1 MTEKPMETLVAGM
14 HLGAFPEDGTA
25 HAQAVAAFLCEGIR
39 RGDLCL
45 AVGAADVLNG
55 FSRHA
60 RLMGCD
66 PGGAVVT
73 GRIMLEEGGTLSGMD
88 DLLALLDEQEAAVR
102 DRGFTCLRAA
112 IDPGSLP
119 MAQDAEG
126 DMTHYQDSIH
136 AWLQNRSGMILS
148 IYDRFRT
155 HPGSI
160 LRALEMHPFLIVD
173 TTLIENPYH
182 VHPAAQ
188 GLRDDRERALA
199 RLGILSRHCA
209 VHKSMDGLL
218 SRFRFVFENTSDI
231 LFFHDLDGTLTGITK
246 AGGRIDDLAV
256 DDLVGKRIRDVIPVE
271 GHTQLE
277 GYLRDLSV
285 RGRAQGTLKVP
296 VSGGGPKVFRYVSE
310 VTRDLDG
317 RETVRGIATD
327 ITERMSSEA
336 DLRRSRERFRDIFD
350 NVSDY
355 LFFHDLDG
363 NFDFSECNA
372 RVRQDWNLAD
382 AAQTRANLRNLI
394 PERFRDLFPE
404 YIARLKANGKDEGMV
419 MVVMQD
425 GREHALEYKVSLVR
439 EKGEP
444 VGVWGS
450 ARDITDRLRME
461 RNLKKS
467 EEKYRTILEGIDEGY
482 YEVDIKGVFTFAN
495 RSLCRIMGYALEEIL
510 GKDFREFVEKET
522 AERIFAVFNRV
533 FHSGIPD
540 KGLEWEVVHRD
551 GERVPIEGTVSLTR
565 DSRGSPVGFR
575 GTIRDITHRKRLQE
589 YQQAML
595 KAEAENRAKGE
606 FLAHMSHEIRTPI
619 NGFIGMTEIA
629 LETGLTAEQQELIG
643 TVYRESENLL
653 GLVNDILDFS
663 KLESSR
669 LELEHIPFDLKAL
682 LEDLARSFAVRAEQK
697 GLELIL
703 YISPETPFRL
713 VGDPGRLRQILVNLV
728 GNALK
733 FTDRGE
739 ILIKAEYDGGLGE
752 RTRIRF
758 LVKDTGIGIPPDKLR
773 LIFESFTQGDS
784 STSRQFGGT
793 GLGLSIT
800 RELAGL
806 MGGEVGV
813 SSEEGRGS
821 TFIVNAV
828 FEIQKDQDT
837 QAFRADLPVK
847 DIRVLVV
854 DDNASA
860 RATVASYLSAWGCRV
875 AEATSGQEALLMIRE
890 QGLQAGRFDC
900 VVTDSHMPVMDG
912 FELASLIRAEEA
924 LKDLPIIMLTPVGSI
939 GDGMRCTKA
948 GIQGYLPKP
957 VRGDELVKV
966 ITAVLAREEVRP
978 GRPQS
983 RLITRHVLAEVNR
996 PGVRILLVEDYPTNQ
1011 QVAVRHLTGAGYQV
1025 DVAEDGMQ
1033 GLAAYKHASYDL
1045 ILMDIEMPRMDGFSA
1060 TRAIREIEERIGGID
1075 VRSAPAHIPIIAMT
1089 AHAVTGFREKSLEA
1103 GMDDFLTK
1111 PVKRDELISMV
1122 KKWIASAGVTGRVL
1136 PAGRTPAPQDKAEA
1150 SLCADDTLDLERA
1163 LAEFDNDR
1171 EFFRGLLHGF
1181 VRNVRGQIEVLHR
1194 AIGNGDAQAVRKEA
1208 HSIKG
1213 GAANLTADPVSR
1225 CAAELER
1232 LAASGS
1238 LAGAAEIVERLE
1250 AAFSRLE
1257 DYVHGM
1263 A

>member
-1 MTEKPMETLVAGM
+1 METLVAGL
-14 HLGAFPEDGTA
+14 HIGAFPEDVPA
-25 HAQAVAAFLCEGIR
+25 RAQAVAAFLCEGLR
-39 RGDLCL
+39 RGELCL
-45 AVGAADVLNG
+45 AVSTADVLNG

-66 PGGAVVT
+66 PGDAVVT
-73 GRIMLEEGGTLSGMD
+73 GQIVLEDGGALSGMD
-88 DLLALLDEQEAAVR
+88 DLMALLNEQEAAAR
-102 DRGFTCLRAA
+102 DRGLPCLRAA
-112 IDPGSLP
+112 IDLGSLP
-119 MAQDAEG
+119 MAQDTEG
-126 DMTHYQDSIH
+126 EMTLYRDSIQ
-136 AWLQNRSGMILS
+136 AWLQDRSGMVLS
-148 IYDRFRT
+148 VYDRSRT
-155 HPGSI
+155 HPGFI
-160 LRALEMHPFLIVD
+160 LRALETHPCLLVD
-173 TTLIENPYH
+173 TTLVENPYH
-182 VHPAAQ
+182 VPPAAR
-188 GLRDDRERALA
+188 GAGDDRERAQA
-199 RLGILSRHCA
+199 RLDILSRHGA
-209 VHKSMDGLL
+209 VHKAMDELL

-246 AGGRIDDLAV
+246 AGGSVDTLAV
-256 DDLVGKRIRDVIPVE
+256 DDLVGKRIRDVIPAE
-271 GHTQLE
+271 GHRQLE
-277 GYLRDLSV
+277 GYLRDLSA
-285 RGRAQGTLKVP
+285 RGRAQGTLQVAFP
-296 VSGGGPKVFRYVSE
+296 GGGVKVFRYVSE
-310 VTRDLDG
+310 VTRGPDG
-317 RETVRGIATD
+317 GETVRGIATD
-327 ITERMSSEA
+327 ITERMSSED

-372 RVRQDWNLAD
+372 RVRQDWALAD
-382 AAQTRANLRNLI
+382 AAQSRANLRDII
-394 PERFRDLFPE
+394 PERFRKLFPE
-404 YIARLKANGKDEGMV
+404 YIARLMASGKDEGMV
-419 MVVMQD
+419 MVAMRD
-425 GREHALEYKVSLVR
+425 GREHVLEYRNSLVS
-439 EKGEP
+439 ENGVP
-444 VGVWGS
+444 VGVRGS

-467 EEKYRTILEGIDEGY
+467 EEKYRTILESIEDGY
-482 YEVDIKGVFTFAN
+482 YEVDIRGVFTFAN
-495 RSLCRIMGYALEEIL
+495 RSLCRIMGYALDEIL
-510 GKDFREFVEKET
+510 GKGFRDFVAQET
-522 AERIFAVFNRV
+522 AEQIFAVFNRV
-533 FHSGIPD
+533 FRTGNPE
-540 KGLEWEVVHRD
+540 KGFEWEVVCKDSQR
-551 GERVPIEGTVSLTR
+551 RPIEASISLMR
-565 DSRGSPVGFR
+565 DSKGQSVGFR
-575 GTIRDITHRKRLQE
+575 GTIRDITQRKRLQE

-619 NGFIGMTEIA
+619 NGIIGMTEIA

-682 LEDLARSFAVRAEQK
+682 LEDLARTFAVRAEQK
-697 GLELIL
+697 GVELIL
-703 YISPETPFRL
+703 YISPETPSRL

-758 LVKDTGIGIPPDKLR
+758 LVRDTGIGIPPDKLR

-821 TFIVNAV
+821 TFLVNAV

-837 QAFRADLPVK
+837 ETFRRELSAG

-875 AEATSGQEALLMIRE
+875 AEATGGQEALFMIRE
-890 QGLQAGRFDC
+890 QGLHAGRFDC
-900 VVTDSHMPVMDG
+900 VVTDSHMPSMDG
-912 FELASLIRAEEA
+912 FELASLIRADEA
-924 LKDLPIIMLTPVGSI
+924 LKDLPIIMLTPVGNI

-966 ITAVLAREEVRP
+966 ITAVLAREEVQP
-978 GRPQS
+978 GRSQS

-1033 GLAAYKHASYDL
+1033 ALAAYKHASYDL
-1045 ILMDIEMPRMDGFSA
+1045 ILMDIEMPRMDGFEA
-1060 TRAIREIEERIGGID
+1060 TRAIRDIEERIGGID
-1075 VRSAPAHIPIIAMT
+1075 ARSAPAHIPIIAMT

-1103 GMDDFLTK
+1103 GMDDFLAK

-1122 KKWIASAGVTGRVL
+1122 KKWIASAGVRGRASPGEGTG
-1136 PAGRTPAPQDKAEA
+1136 APQDEA
-1150 SLCADDTLDLERA
+1150 AAAPRMDEPLDLERA

-1171 EFFRGLLHGF
+1171 EFLKGLLRGF
-1181 VRNVRGQIEVLHR
+1181 VRNVQGQIEALHV
-1194 AIGNGDAQAVRKEA
+1194 AIGNGDAKVVRKEA

-1213 GAANLTADPVSR
+1213 GAANLTADSVSK

-1238 LAGAAEIVERLE
+1238 LAGAAEIVKRLE
-1250 AAFSRLE
+1250 GAFSRLE
-1257 DYVHGM
+1257 DYVHDM